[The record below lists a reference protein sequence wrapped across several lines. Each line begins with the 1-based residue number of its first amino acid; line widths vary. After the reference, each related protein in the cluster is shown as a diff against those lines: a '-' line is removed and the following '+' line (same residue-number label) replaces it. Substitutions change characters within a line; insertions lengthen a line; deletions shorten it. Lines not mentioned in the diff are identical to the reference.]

1 MQTAYS
7 LGLSTGL
14 KFAQEGRTEP
24 SVPSHMSQ
32 TNNDFRRGFGYAV
45 RTYNRERAR
54 SRLDRVRH

>member
-14 KFAQEGRTEP
+14 QYAQQGRTEP
-24 SVPSHMSQ
+24 SVPVHMSLS
-32 TNNDFRRGFGYAV
+32 NNDFRRGFGYAV

-54 SRLDRVRH
+54 SRGRQ